1 MSDEVLDELRRV
13 GEELR
18 EAFAQE
24 RRAIVAL
31 DHASLERLAAH
42 KMTLAYRLAA
52 MRETA
57 LATGKQSVKDL
68 FTAIR
73 IEAQATA
80 MLASTAAAAVRTL
93 LGYEST
99 GGYDRR
105 AKPTANLLNRVLTA
119 Y

>member
-1 MSDEVLDELRRV
+1 MSDDVLDELRRV

-18 EAFAQE
+18 DAFAQE
-24 RRAIVAL
+24 RKAIVAL
-31 DHASLERLAAH
+31 DHATLERLAAH

-52 MRETA
+52 MRESA
-57 LATGKQSVKDL
+57 LSTGRQSVRDL

-105 AKPTANLLNRVLTA
+105 AKPTTNVLNRIRA
-119 Y
+119 SY